1 MVVDVG
7 PRTHA
12 KSNAALFRAI
22 GIGALVGVL
31 SGSVV
36 GTLTWPVVGTFFGA
50 LIGALVGALYGLVNG
65 LVLAG
70 IVEVTTSRWIPAA
83 LCALTTLLGTA
94 CLVSVG
100 HGWTTPSGT
109 TSNVVFITV
118 CTLLAAALGPIAGH
132 GARPIKLGRR
142 IGQRRVST
150 VIKTA
155 LLIGAVGG
163 GSSGALL
170 GAGLGLESYPPTA
183 AAAAIEGCVLGA
195 VSGAAACLLLAT
207 LLIAPKLRVRR

>member
-1 MVVDVG
+1 MVVEVG
-7 PRTHA
+7 PRTHG

-22 GIGALVGVL
+22 GIGATVGVL

-36 GTLTWPVVGTFFGA
+36 GTITWPVVGTFFGA
-50 LIGALVGALYGLVNG
+50 VIGVFVGALYGLVNG

-70 IVEVTTSRWIPAA
+70 IVELTTSRWIPAA

-94 CLVSVG
+94 WLVSIG
-100 HGWTTPSGT
+100 HGWTTPSGD
-109 TSNVVFITV
+109 TSNLVFISV
-118 CTLLAAALGPIAGH
+118 CTVLAAVLGPIAGY
-132 GARPIKLGRR
+132 GARPIRLGRR
-142 IGQRRVST
+142 FGQRRVGT
-150 VIKTA
+150 VMKMA

-170 GAGLGLESYPPTA
+170 GAGFGIASNPPTA
-183 AAAAIEGCVLGA
+183 PVAAVEGGILCA
-195 VSGAAACLLLAT
+195 VSGAAACLLVAT